1 MLPTSSRLSY
11 NIKHRIER
19 INHQLHKMIPII
31 TLTGPEQ
38 VNEEYSVIETDDEL
52 PKSEANEEGSVIE
65 PDEEISVSETD
76 EDISVIETA
85 EEISLGIFDV
95 CRAIREDIYSLITE
109 VKKPSMVPVD
119 HNDTLETTSSLLD
132 ETRKVYGD
140 LDEQY
145 PEEQQSLWA
154 KDQLAQLG
162 KARLALS
169 KMHDRVL
176 QHGLYDFAWFV
187 REYGLLD

>member
-1 MLPTSSRLSY
+1 
-11 NIKHRIER
+11 
-19 INHQLHKMIPII
+19 MIPII

-162 KARLALS
+162 KARLALNIGV
-169 KMHDRVL
+169 KWRV
-176 QHGLYDFAWFV
+176 QDTENRGVMGDSSQ
-187 REYGLLD
+187 LD